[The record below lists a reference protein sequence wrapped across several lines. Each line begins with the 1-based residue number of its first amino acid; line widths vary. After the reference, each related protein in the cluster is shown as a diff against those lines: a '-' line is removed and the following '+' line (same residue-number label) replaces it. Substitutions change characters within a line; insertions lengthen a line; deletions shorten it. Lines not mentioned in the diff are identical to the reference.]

1 MNARSPV
8 TSEERLSLLT
18 AIAMALQDSLQID
31 ERQARN
37 IAAKTVG
44 IVRKHYRGETL
55 YIARREPQ
63 DCRERDEAIRRDYD
77 GSRASRERLM
87 LRWDVRKS
95 TFYEIVRAVPKEDR
109 VS

>member
-1 MNARSPV
+1 MNAINPIN
-8 TSEERLSLLT
+8 SEERLSLLT
-18 AIAMALQDSLQID
+18 AIAAALQDALQID
-31 ERQARN
+31 ERQALN

-63 DCRERDEAIRRDYD
+63 DFRERDEAIRRDYD

-87 LRWDVRKS
+87 LRWDIRKS
-95 TFYEIVRAVPKEDR
+95 TFYEIVKSVAKEARA
-109 VS
+109 S